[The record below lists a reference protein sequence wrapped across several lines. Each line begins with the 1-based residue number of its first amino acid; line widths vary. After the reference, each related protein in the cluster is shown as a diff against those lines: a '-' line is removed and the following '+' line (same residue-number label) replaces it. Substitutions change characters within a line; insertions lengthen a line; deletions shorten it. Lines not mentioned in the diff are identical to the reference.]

1 MVSNNAG
8 VLPTPVTCIY
18 EALHLGGVPVAFTFN
33 CWSGSRLCS
42 ISKLSV
48 ELSASMGF
56 FGFCTMFPGIVDIIE
71 LTAGSLE
78 GTLSFEKH
86 SLLSNQTTSLI

>member
-1 MVSNNAG
+1 MHIRG
-8 VLPTPVTCIY
+8 VASRRRFGSL
-18 EALHLGGVPVAFTFN
+18 FN

-48 ELSASMGF
+48 ELSGSMGF
-56 FGFCTMFPGIVDIIE
+56 SGFCIMFPGIVYIIE
-71 LTAGSLE
+71 LAAGSLE
-78 GTLSFEKH
+78 GTPSLEKH